1 MKKHFKISPFKIG
14 LILTVSVYFVVVWNP
29 VLLQVLELQML
40 DQRFQIRGNRQPGP
54 EVVIAVVDEKS
65 QDILGR
71 WPWSRSV
78 LARLVNQLN
87 DAGAVTIGFDMV
99 FSESGDDPYHDALA
113 LIEKIKPGLKNIN
126 TDSLFKEIK
135 KVKSPDMEFAEAI
148 GKTGNVALG
157 FFFQD
162 SLEEVRHLSAA
173 QIREGL
179 DRLAPVRYTVIKKET
194 DANLDIAHRFY
205 AVENNLPLLAE
216 ASAGFGYFNLIP
228 DIDGV
233 MRSYPV
239 AFRAGDNFYSPLF
252 LQVIANYLQTKDI
265 SLTADKFGVTQI
277 KVGDLDIPVD
287 NKGNFLIN
295 YYGGP
300 KTFPHIPVVDIIL
313 GNVGRETLEGRIVLV
328 GATGKGI
335 FDLRATP
342 FERIYP
348 GVEINATII
357 DNILQGNYL
366 RKPLGYLT
374 YNYLLVL
381 LIGIVLSFVISRL
394 KALPGL
400 LLVVFFL
407 ISNYFLNQ
415 WLFNRG
421 TLINLVYPT
430 IQILGVYLS
439 ITGYNY
445 FSESKQRQFI
455 HNAFGQYLSPTV
467 IKRLINNPEMLK
479 LGGEQKRM
487 TVFFSDVTSFST
499 ISENLTPTQ
508 LVKLLN
514 EYLST
519 MTDIILKHDG
529 TIDKYEGD
537 AIIAFFGA
545 PVDYPEHALRACLA
559 SIEMQKTL
567 EQMREVWG
575 SQGRSQLTA
584 RMGINT
590 GVMLVG
596 NMGSATRMDYTVMGD
611 AVNLASRLE
620 GVNKVYGTYMVISHF
635 TYEDVR
641 TAIQVRELDH
651 IRVVGKTEPVKI
663 YEIIGKKGE
672 TPEIILKALE
682 RFAKGRELY
691 RKQEWELALERLH
704 EIPNLKPNDKPTQV
718 FIQRCEEFIEMEKK
732 SGKKVFPENWDGV
745 YQMTS
750 K

>member
-1 MKKHFKISPFKIG
+1 
-14 LILTVSVYFVVVWNP
+14 
-29 VLLQVLELQML
+29 
-40 DQRFQIRGNRQPGP
+40 
-54 EVVIAVVDEKS
+54 
-65 QDILGR
+65 
-71 WPWSRSV
+71 
-78 LARLVNQLN
+78 
-87 DAGAVTIGFDMV
+87 
-99 FSESGDDPYHDALA
+99 
-113 LIEKIKPGLKNIN
+113 
-126 TDSLFKEIK
+126 
-135 KVKSPDMEFAEAI
+135 
-148 GKTGNVALG
+148 
-157 FFFQD
+157 
-162 SLEEVRHLSAA
+162 
-173 QIREGL
+173 
-179 DRLAPVRYTVIKKET
+179 
-194 DANLDIAHRFY
+194 
-205 AVENNLPLLAE
+205 
-216 ASAGFGYFNLIP
+216 
-228 DIDGV
+228 
-233 MRSYPV
+233 
-239 AFRAGDNFYSPLF
+239 
-252 LQVIANYLQTKDI
+252 LQTKDI
-265 SLTADKFGVTQI
+265 SLTADKFGVAQI

-300 KTFPHIPVVDIIL
+300 KTFPHISISDIIL
-313 GNVGRETLEGRIVLV
+313 GKVGQETLEGRIVLV

-381 LIGIVLSFVISRL
+381 LIGLVLSFAISRL

-400 LLVVFFL
+400 LLMIFFL
-407 ISNYFLNQ
+407 ISNYFFNQ
-415 WLFNRG
+415 WMFNRG
-421 TLINLVYPT
+421 TLVNLVYPT
-430 IQILGVYLS
+430 LQILGVYLS

-455 HNAFGQYLSPTV
+455 YNAFGQYLSPTV
-467 IKRLINNPEMLK
+467 IKRLINNPDMLK

-487 TVFFSDVTSFST
+487 TAFFSDVTSFST

-567 EQMREVWG
+567 EQMREVWQ

-596 NMGSATRMDYTVMGD
+596 NMGSTTRMDYTVMGD

-620 GVNKVYGTYMVISHF
+620 GVNKVYGTNMIISHF
-635 TYEDVR
+635 TFEDVR
-641 TAIQVRELDH
+641 TAVQVRELDY
-651 IRVVGKTEPVKI
+651 IRVVGKTEPVKN

-672 TPEIILKALE
+672 TPELILKALE

-691 RKQEWELALERLH
+691 RKQEWALALERFH
-704 EIPNLKPNDKPTQV
+704 EIEQLKPNDRPAQV
-718 FIQRCEEFIEMEKK
+718 FIQRCEEFVELERKN
-732 SGKKVFPENWDGV
+732 GNKVFSENWDGV